1 MAGRALN
8 QQRSKPASRRQG
20 NQPRQFSSVPWAP
33 EQDHQHAA
41 HVLSTWSP
49 MLDRMTI
56 LVVDDEPSI
65 AQLLSE
71 VLDEAGY
78 RVVLAAD
85 GRSALATARRERP
98 ALVLTDRMLP
108 LLDGLEVARRL
119 RRHPVTRHIPVVMM
133 SSSRPDRELIG
144 DLPFL
149 PKPFELEELL
159 DIVALHVRID
169 PCMEDWA
176 PTPNLSP

>member
-1 MAGRALN
+1 MTGRSLN
-8 QQRSKPASRRQG
+8 QQRSEPASRRQG
-20 NQPRQFSSVPWAP
+20 NHAQRFSGVPWAS
-33 EQDHQHAA
+33 EQEYQHSA
-41 HVLSTWSP
+41 HILNAWSP

-65 AQLLSE
+65 AQLLCD

-78 RVVLAAD
+78 RVVLATD
-85 GRSALATARRERP
+85 GRSALATARRELP

-108 LLDGLEVARRL
+108 ELDGLEVARRL

-159 DIVALHVRID
+159 DTIATHLRND
-169 PCMEDWA
+169 PSTEE
-176 PTPNLSP
+176 

>member
-1 MAGRALN
+1 VLN

-20 NQPRQFSSVPWAP
+20 NHPRQFSSVPWAP

-78 RVVLAAD
+78 RVVLATD

-108 LLDGLEVARRL
+108 ELDGLEVARRL

-159 DIVALHVRID
+159 DTVALYVRIN
-169 PCMEDWA
+169 PCMGEWA

>member
-20 NQPRQFSSVPWAP
+20 NHPQHFSGVPWGF
-33 EQDHQHAA
+33 EQEYQHAT
-41 HVLSTWSP
+41 HVLNSWPP

-71 VLDEAGY
+71 ILDEAGY

-108 LLDGLEVARRL
+108 QLDGLEVARRL
-119 RRHPVTRHIPVVMM
+119 RRHPVTRNIPVVMM

-159 DIVALHVRID
+159 DTVALYVRYD
-169 PCMEDWA
+169 PSMEQ
-176 PTPNLSP
+176 

>member
-8 QQRSKPASRRQG
+8 QQRSEPTSRQQSNHPQQLSG
-20 NQPRQFSSVPWAP
+20 VPWAP
-33 EQDHQHAA
+33 EQEYQHAA
-41 HVLSTWSP
+41 HVLNAWP
-49 MLDRMTI
+49 PLLDRMTI

-85 GRSALATARRERP
+85 GRSALATARRELP

-108 LLDGLEVARRL
+108 ELDGLEVARRL
-119 RRHPVTRHIPVVMM
+119 RRHPATRHIPVVMM

-169 PCMEDWA
+169 PCMED
-176 PTPNLSP
+176 

>member
-8 QQRSKPASRRQG
+8 QQRSELTSRQQS
-20 NQPRQFSSVPWAP
+20 NQPPQFPGVPWAT
-33 EQDHQHAA
+33 EQEYQHPA
-41 HVLSTWSP
+41 HVLNAWLP
-49 MLDRMTI
+49 LLDRMTI

-159 DIVALHVRID
+159 DTVALYARTD
-169 PCMEDWA
+169 PCAEQ
-176 PTPNLSP
+176 

>member
-1 MAGRALN
+1 
-8 QQRSKPASRRQG
+8 
-20 NQPRQFSSVPWAP
+20 
-33 EQDHQHAA
+33 
-41 HVLSTWSP
+41 

-98 ALVLTDRMLP
+98 ALGLADRILP
-108 LLDGLEVARRL
+108 LLAGLEAARRL
-119 RRHPVTRHIPVVMM
+119 RRHPVTRALPLVLM
-133 SSSRPDRELIG
+133 SSSRPDPELLG
-144 DLPFL
+144 DLPVL
-149 PKPFELEELL
+149 PRPFEL
-159 DIVALHVRID
+159 
-169 PCMEDWA
+169 
-176 PTPNLSP
+176 